1 MASSKSKQKLMAS
14 GNSTANQATRKSV
27 PYRGNKSSLNNALS
41 GTPQDNVAGLQEK
54 RKRITTQKSSNSII
68 SDFAHLRPRGGLR
81 GKSYWSNVI
90 DEVEFAVHCMSQP
103 RLPVIDYSLVLPP
116 RLRERVKQI
125 QTYDYSKS
133 DDIVFIRDEM
143 REERPH
149 DYQIPSDQQDS
160 REEEKDGSAH
170 VSNINMLFIIYE
182 SLYIYLMYLQRT
194 DLGRKKLE
202 EHFSESQ
209 HSDIVRMDHEFE
221 KFDLRLDEP
230 VGHTHRTVDK
240 TSWYAK
246 FLCSTRDERISWDS
260 RIERSKPGD
269 VVYTLDEQAE
279 NLMDASAERFIHWLN
294 SIGTMDTSM
303 TPEKVKNLFSIK
315 GDRTLLASVKTD
327 PKEVN
332 AIAQTVADKWNKP
345 HMAIELKY
353 EKHINDHAMRAPQK
367 PLLSAFGRTVPLKER
382 PWIKR
387 SGDKVIET
395 VYPND
400 LLTREKIFKGITH
413 LRSTTALI
421 DFYLNNPKLSRPL
434 YLLQGGD
441 FQEMSTS
448 ESVIEIP
455 LYEYLGLRY

>member
-1 MASSKSKQKLMAS
+1 MTFQS
-14 GNSTANQATRKSV
+14 
-27 PYRGNKSSLNNALS
+27 
-41 GTPQDNVAGLQEK
+41 D
-54 RKRITTQKSSNSII
+54 IT
-68 SDFAHLRPRGGLR
+68 PRGKMDNSSAG
-81 GKSYWSNVI
+81 
-90 DEVEFAVHCMSQP
+90 
-103 RLPVIDYSLVLPP
+103 
-116 RLRERVKQI
+116 
-125 QTYDYSKS
+125 TYD
-133 DDIVFIRDEM
+133 
-143 REERPH
+143 
-149 DYQIPSDQQDS
+149 
-160 REEEKDGSAH
+160 
-170 VSNINMLFIIYE
+170 
-182 SLYIYLMYLQRT
+182 
-194 DLGRKKLE
+194 
-202 EHFSESQ
+202 
-209 HSDIVRMDHEFE
+209 MDHEFE

-230 VGHTHRTVDK
+230 VGHTHRSVDK

-246 FLCSTRDERISWDS
+246 FLCASRDERVSWDS
-260 RIERSKPGD
+260 RVERSKAGD
-269 VVYTLDEQAE
+269 SAYTLDEQAE

-294 SIGTMDTSM
+294 SIGSMDTSM

-353 EKHINDHAMRAPQK
+353 EKHINDHAMRVTHK

-421 DFYLNNPKLSRPL
+421 DFYLNNPKLARPL

-441 FQEMSTS
+441 FQEMNTS
-448 ESVIEIP
+448 ESVMEIP

>member
-1 MASSKSKQKLMAS
+1 MNFSKKGSSISKLGELKNSSEESYNYSNENGSQDGAKGSASH
-14 GNSTANQATRKSV
+14 
-27 PYRGNKSSLNNALS
+27 SS
-41 GTPQDNVAGLQEK
+41 
-54 RKRITTQKSSNSII
+54 SII
-68 SDFAHLRPRGGLR
+68 SEFAHLRPRGGLS
-81 GKSYWSNVI
+81 GKAYWRDVI
-90 DEVEFAVHCMSQP
+90 NEVEFALHCATP
-103 RLPVIDYSLVLPP
+103 PHFPIIDYSMVLPP
-116 RLRERVKQI
+116 HLCERVKDI
-125 QTYDYSKS
+125 QAYDYSTS
-133 DDIVFIRDEM
+133 DDAVYIRDEM
-143 REERPH
+143 HDERSH
-149 DYQIPSDQQDS
+149 DYQIFSEDS
-160 REEEKDGSAH
+160 RDEGQEGGSL
-170 VSNINMLFIIYE
+170 IM
-182 SLYIYLMYLQRT
+182 
-194 DLGRKKLE
+194 DRKRVE

-230 VGHTHRTVDK
+230 VGHTQRSIDK

-246 FLCSTRDERISWDS
+246 FLCGSREERVCWAS
-260 RIERSKPGD
+260 RIERSKTGD
-269 VVYTLDEQAE
+269 SAYTLDEQAE

-353 EKHINDHAMRAPQK
+353 EKHVNDHAMRVTKK
-367 PLLSAFGRTVPLKER
+367 PLLSAFGRTVPLKDR

-387 SGDKVIET
+387 PGDKIIET

-421 DFYLNNPKLSRPL
+421 DFYLNNPKLARPL

-441 FQEMSTS
+441 FQEMKTS
-448 ESVIEIP
+448 ESVLEIP
-455 LYEYLGLRY
+455 LYEHLGLRY

>member
-1 MASSKSKQKLMAS
+1 MDFQNQESSIIESSSSADS
-14 GNSTANQATRKSV
+14 SV
-27 PYRGNKSSLNNALS
+27 ENFTKDNAVYAQDVDKPAAGTSSC
-41 GTPQDNVAGLQEK
+41 
-54 RKRITTQKSSNSII
+54 SII

-81 GKSYWSNVI
+81 GKSYWRDVI
-90 DEVEFAVHCMSQP
+90 DEVEFAVHCVSEP

-116 RLRERVKQI
+116 HLRERVKQI
-125 QTYDYSKS
+125 QAYDYSTS
-133 DDIVFIRDEM
+133 DDVVFIRDEM

-149 DYQIPSDQQDS
+149 DYQIASEDS
-160 REEEKDGSAH
+160 REEEGAPL
-170 VSNINMLFIIYE
+170 I
-182 SLYIYLMYLQRT
+182 T
-194 DLGRKKLE
+194 DRKKVE

-230 VGHTHRTVDK
+230 VGHTHRSVDK

-246 FLCSTRDERISWDS
+246 FLCASREERVCWDS
-260 RIERSKPGD
+260 RVERSKAGD
-269 VVYTLDEQAE
+269 SAYTLDEQAE
-279 NLMDASAERFIHWLN
+279 NLMDASAERFIQWLN

-353 EKHINDHAMRAPQK
+353 EKHINNHAMRETKK
-367 PLLSAFGRTVPLKER
+367 PLLSAFGRTVPQKDR

-421 DFYLNNPKLSRPL
+421 DFYLNNPKLARPL
-434 YLLQGGD
+434 YLLEGGD
-441 FQEMSTS
+441 FQEMKTS
-448 ESVIEIP
+448 ESVMEIP
-455 LYEYLGLRY
+455 LYEHLGLRY

>member
-1 MASSKSKQKLMAS
+1 MSVSKKGFQRSSNNYASRSSNESRISK
-14 GNSTANQATRKSV
+14 
-27 PYRGNKSSLNNALS
+27 
-41 GTPQDNVAGLQEK
+41 GTPETVSGRQQEENSM
-54 RKRITTQKSSNSII
+54 INQKSSSSII
-68 SDFAHLRPRGGLR
+68 SKFAHLRPRGGLR
-81 GKSYWSNVI
+81 GKAYWRDVI
-90 DEVEFAVHCMSQP
+90 DEVEFAVHCVSQP

-125 QTYDYSKS
+125 QSYDFSSS
-133 DDIVFIRDEM
+133 DDVVFIRDEM

-149 DYQIPSDQQDS
+149 DYQIASEQDS
-160 REEEKDGSAH
+160 REDGQDGAPL
-170 VSNINMLFIIYE
+170 V
-182 SLYIYLMYLQRT
+182 T
-194 DLGRKKLE
+194 DHGRKKLE
-202 EHFSESQ
+202 EQFNESQ

-230 VGHTHRTVDK
+230 VGHTHRTLDK

-246 FLCSTRDERISWDS
+246 FLCATRDERVSWDS
-260 RIERSKPGD
+260 KVERSKPGSA
-269 VVYTLDEQAE
+269 VYTLDEQAE

-353 EKHINDHAMRAPQK
+353 EKHINDHAMRISEK

-382 PWIKR
+382 PWVKR

-421 DFYLNNPKLSRPL
+421 DFYLNNPKLARPL

-448 ESVIEIP
+448 ESVVEVP